1 MRGERLRR
9 RPYAGRRFPMD
20 QNPLKNPVAPVVGA
34 KADRRNELP
43 VATVR
48 YVLIGGLALAALSG
62 VMMFVVQ

>member
-1 MRGERLRR
+1 
-9 RPYAGRRFPMD
+9 MD